1 LFILFPL
8 FSKQNKFE
16 HKKKFEE
23 TFFAALIKKEIKKK
37 NGKEFDKGAHSLSKS
52 KNCINDKGVEIK
64 KNQLGNYW
72 FENRVDLRI
81 DWFEIKSI

>member
-1 LFILFPL
+1 LFIFFPL

-16 HKKKFEE
+16 HKKKNLKRA
-23 TFFAALIKKEIKKK
+23 FFCSIQKNKKK
-37 NGKEFDKGAHSLSKS
+37 NGKEFDKGEHYLSKS
-52 KNCINDKGVEIK
+52 KNCRNDKGVEIK
-64 KNQLGNYW
+64 KNQLRNYW